1 MNLPQPPLLL
11 GTDRS
16 QARGD
21 LVSIVTAAFAGGCR
35 WVSLREKD
43 LSQAE
48 QIDLLQRLLAEATP
62 YEAIVTLHGDPTVA
76 VAAGAH
82 GAHIEAG
89 GNARAAR
96 KMLGHDGLL
105 GLSVHSAEEARGADP
120 QMVDYLV
127 AGPAFLTESKPGYGP
142 QLVPD
147 ALRLLCAT
155 TSIPVIAIG
164 GIFPHNAADCIAA
177 GAAGIAVM
185 GGVMKAED
193 PRAEIAGLVDALAAA
208 GQT

>member
-1 MNLPQPPLLL
+1 VRLPQPPLLL

-16 QARGD
+16 QAKSD
-21 LVSIVTAAFAGGCR
+21 LVAIVASAFAGGCR

-43 LSQAE
+43 LSAAE
-48 QIDLLQRLLAEATP
+48 QRALLVQLLAAAKP
-62 YEAIVTLHGDPTVA
+62 FNAKVTLHGDPTVA
-76 VAAGAH
+76 KAAGAH

-89 GNARAAR
+89 GDVQAARAL
-96 KMLGHDGLL
+96 LGTNALI
-105 GLSVHSAEEARGADP
+105 GLSVHSADEARAVDP
-120 QMVDYLV
+120 KIVDYLV

-147 ALRLLCAT
+147 GLKAMVAA

-164 GIFPHNAADCIAA
+164 GIFPHNARECLEA

-185 GGVMKAED
+185 GGVMKAAD
-193 PRAEIAGLVDALAAA
+193 PQAEISGLVGAIES
-208 GQT
+208 